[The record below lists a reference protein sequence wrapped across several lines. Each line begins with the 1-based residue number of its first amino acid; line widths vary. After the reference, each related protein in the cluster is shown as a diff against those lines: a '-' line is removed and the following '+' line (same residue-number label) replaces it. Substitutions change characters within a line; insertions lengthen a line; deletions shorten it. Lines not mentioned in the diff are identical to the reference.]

1 MREAATELE
10 QGDRESPEGILALA
24 QEWRAEPGQ
33 RSGIRTSNA
42 VASVPRTEA
51 PKPGQQATVHPL
63 RLVSRLPQPTA
74 PGIDE
79 ARLREMVT
87 EIVREELRGSLGQ
100 RLTGAVR
107 KLVRA
112 EVARISGVTRSR

>member
-1 MREAATELE
+1 MSEAATELE
-10 QGDRESPEGILALA
+10 QTDHGSPEGVLVLA

-33 RSGIRTSNA
+33 RSDIRTSAA

-63 RLVSRLPQPTA
+63 RLVSRVPQPPA

-79 ARLREMVT
+79 ARLREMVA

-112 EVARISGVTRSR
+112 EVARIPAVTRSR